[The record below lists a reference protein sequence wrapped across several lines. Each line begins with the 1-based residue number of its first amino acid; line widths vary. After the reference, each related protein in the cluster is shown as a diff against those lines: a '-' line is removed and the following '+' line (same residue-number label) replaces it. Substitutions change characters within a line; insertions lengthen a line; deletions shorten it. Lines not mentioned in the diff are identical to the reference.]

1 MGKRVLAK
9 DLGLFTVGVTPLMR
23 LLMSYCCS
31 LWLFMHAQM
40 AIYIYTQW
48 YSGVGELPDLV
59 LRQEVLTLLKLEVL
73 LSFRN
78 ACSGSFRHHDTM
90 DQGFDFMQQYVSF
103 KDLLTFRSNL
113 DSDVS
118 VMTCSPAGVYE
129 IWWLFISVDSFT
141 VPPELLA
148 SKSILQSVGTSCQWI
163 LNLNSNFL
171 GVRDEKPATTVHG
184 QD

>member
-1 MGKRVLAK
+1 M
-9 DLGLFTVGVTPLMR
+9 
-23 LLMSYCCS
+23 
-31 LWLFMHAQM
+31 
-40 AIYIYTQW
+40 

-59 LRQEVLTLLKLEVL
+59 LRQEVLTLLKLEVP

-129 IWWLFISVDSFT
+129 I
-141 VPPELLA
+141 
-148 SKSILQSVGTSCQWI
+148 
-163 LNLNSNFL
+163 
-171 GVRDEKPATTVHG
+171 
-184 QD
+184 